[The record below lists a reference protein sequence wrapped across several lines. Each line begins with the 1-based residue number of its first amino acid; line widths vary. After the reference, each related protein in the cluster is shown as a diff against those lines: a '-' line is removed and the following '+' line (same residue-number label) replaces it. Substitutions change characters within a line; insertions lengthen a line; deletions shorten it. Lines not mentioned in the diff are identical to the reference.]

1 MFLSN
6 YTNCRIIR
14 RNVSSVDFFN
24 LVRLPHILKT
34 VGKLLWMLWMR
45 NMSPDAVSP
54 ELLWR
59 APEFL
64 REPMPSCGTPEGDVY
79 SFGIILQEVVIRG
92 EPYDSAQVLMDIE
105 GSRNIIVVMVII
117 VIKQMY
123 LYPC

>member
-1 MFLSN
+1 MDVYLV
-6 YTNCRIIR
+6 CRM
-14 RNVSSVDFFN
+14 
-24 LVRLPHILKT
+24 
-34 VGKLLWMLWMR
+34 MLFY
-45 NMSPDAVSP
+45 P

-64 REPMPSCGTPEGDVY
+64 REPMPPSGTPEADVY

-105 GSRNIIVVMVII
+105 GSRNVIVVVIII

-123 LYPC
+123 FFDADIRGTSTLSGASSSLDMDFPFIIVYTRLLETN